1 MARIW
6 RKLNVVRKLRD
17 ESLEYGMPIC
27 KLPDFI
33 LLVMGLA
40 NITVMIITYIWA
52 SGFADDPREAVFLV
66 AGEAVIIM
74 IIGNVFAESAKRMT
88 EINKLRKEIVHI
100 ISHQMRSPLTTV
112 KWQVEMFKR
121 SDISKLSVKQI
132 KYVDRIYEENEKL
145 RTMISDI
152 LNMSRIERHAD
163 MLIITDVAV
172 DESVHECIKMLESFA
187 EIKKLNI
194 DFKTPKVSHLVHA
207 DKDKLKIAFMN
218 LIENAISYSREKGTV
233 KISVKKQ
240 GQTVQVRIKDDGI
253 GIDPSEHELVFH
265 KFYRAENGRKTKPE
279 GTGLGLFMS
288 RKVIEQMKGTVKL
301 NSRLGKGA
309 EFCVTLP
316 ISKGKNKTL

>member
-1 MARIW
+1 MSGIW
-6 RKLNVVRKLRD
+6 KKVNIFGKLKE
-17 ESLEYGMPIC
+17 ESSEYGMPIW

-40 NITVMIITYIWA
+40 NVTVMIVTYIWA
-52 SGFADDPREAVFLV
+52 SGYADDPREAVFLV

-74 IIGNVFAESAKRMT
+74 VIGNVFAESAKRMT

-121 SDISKLSVKQI
+121 SNVNKLSAKQM
-132 KYVDRIYEENEKL
+132 KYLDRIYEENEKL

-163 MLIITDVAV
+163 TLIITDIAL
-172 DESVHECIKMLESFA
+172 DEAIHECIKMLESFA
-187 EIKKLNI
+187 EIKNI
-194 DFKTPKVSHLVHA
+194 NIEFNVPKTRYLVSA
-207 DKDKLKIAFMN
+207 DKDKLKIAFLN
-218 LIENAISYSREKGTV
+218 LIENAISYSRENGKV
-233 KISVKKQ
+233 EISLKKQ
-240 GQTVQVRIKDDGI
+240 GLMIQTKIKDDGI

-288 RKVIEQMKGTVKL
+288 RKVVEQMKGTVKL
-301 NSRLGKGA
+301 SSRLGKGS
-309 EFCVTLP
+309 EFYVLLP
-316 ISKGKNKTL
+316 LSKGKSKTL